1 MSNKEQTN
9 YCMKRKCNECNR
21 YDECF
26 RYKPKQKKK
35 GYKKRKEC
43 EKMKTKWTKQKAEE
57 YIRKCKEKGLKYWSA
72 RDYLKNHK
80 TMHSI
85 I

>member
-1 MSNKEQTN
+1 MKKNKQTEF
-9 YCMKRKCNECNR
+9 CMKRKCNECNR

-26 RYKPKQKKK
+26 GYKPKQKN
-35 GYKKRKEC
+35 KRKEKKRTQ
-43 EKMKTKWTKQKAEE
+43 EAEE
-57 YIRKCKEKGLKYWSA
+57 YIKRCKEKGLKYWSA